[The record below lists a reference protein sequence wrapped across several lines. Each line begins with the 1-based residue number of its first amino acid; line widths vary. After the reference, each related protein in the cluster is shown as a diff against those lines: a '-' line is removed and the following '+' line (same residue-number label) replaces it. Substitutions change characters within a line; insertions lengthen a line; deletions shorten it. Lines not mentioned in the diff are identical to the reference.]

1 MSHERCWGLNRDGQR
16 CEYLAMAGN
25 HFCQPHWRLTGPDPS
40 EVFCL
45 PEAEMPPGLV
55 EYLRTIRPSFEFPEP
70 QVQVETVAPEPAP
83 AVPMLAAARQ
93 PSAHPATS
101 PEPAARERSAA
112 AVSPEAEDGPLDW
125 LLATI
130 RQATEEM
137 MASDASP
144 QQKANAV
151 ARLGNLYLKTHRAA
165 QFQKE
170 NRELKRRVVELERA
184 LADEQPLSPADP
196 ANGATVPSSRPPK
209 APSRRR
215 GAASAQAAE
224 PRGSQPRPGQ
234 VTATGWDGVEE
245 ALSALVGSAGTS
257 RAAP

>member
-45 PEAEMPPGLV
+45 PEAEMPSGLV

-70 QVQVETVAPEPAP
+70 QVPIEPVAPEPAP
-83 AVPMLAAARQ
+83 AVPVLTAAPKQ
-93 PSAHPATS
+93 SAHPAAS
-101 PEPAARERSAA
+101 PAPAARERAA
-112 AVSPEAEDGPLDW
+112 AAASPEGEDGPLDW

-137 MASDASP
+137 MGSDARP
-144 QQKANAV
+144 QQKADAV
-151 ARLGNLYLKTHRAA
+151 ARLGNLYLKTYRAA
-165 QFQKE
+165 QLQKE
-170 NRELKRRVVELERA
+170 NRELKRRVVELEQA
-184 LADEQPLSPADP
+184 LADDQTLSPADP
-196 ANGATVPSSRPPK
+196 ESRATVPSSRPPK

-215 GAASAQAAE
+215 GTASAQAAE
-224 PRGSQPRPGQ
+224 PRGSHPRPGQ